1 MSFRDIPIDDLELS
15 VRSANALKGAGYT
28 TLGSLQD
35 LFEKPKTEVLKT
47 LKHFGA
53 KSYWEVYQI
62 LDQPKKDDR
71 FRIEEWVRHHHDTIR
86 AIIDARAV
94 VVRAWKDT
102 DA

>member
-35 LFEKPKTEVLKT
+35 LFEKPKTEVIKT

-53 KSYWEVYQI
+53 KSYWEVYDSGPAQEGRP
-62 LDQPKKDDR
+62 LPDR
-71 FRIEEWVRHHHDTIR
+71 GMGS
-86 AIIDARAV
+86 A
-94 VVRAWKDT
+94 
-102 DA
+102 